1 MRKYEELVSKIIEN
15 IGGKDNIVSVTH
27 CITRLR
33 FRLKDNNIANA
44 EVLKAMD
51 GVVTV
56 VKSGGQFQVVIGNH
70 VGNVHAE
77 LLLQTG
83 ISGDEIVVDSGEKL
97 SLFDRL
103 IGIISGVFQPIL
115 GVLAA
120 SGMLKGFLAFMV
132 AINVLTQTS
141 DTYILLNNIGD
152 AVFYFFPVVI
162 GYSAARKFNLNP
174 IVGLTMGMAI
184 TMPALQLNAVKAAF
198 AAQELLPDI
207 LLAGTI
213 FESEVYMRLFGFIP
227 IVLNNYTNTV
237 VPIIF
242 MVAFAA
248 YVQKVA
254 KRVVPEMIQNFFV
267 PFFVLLI
274 SLPVGFIVIGPIIS
288 VLTNIIQAMF
298 TFLLAFN
305 PIVYGVV
312 LGFSWQILVIFGL
325 HWALVPL
332 VYIQIAQFGISQV
345 LVPVFAASFA
355 QTAVVLAMFFKLKD
369 PKLKSLAIPAFI
381 SGIMGITEPAIYGLS
396 LPKKKPFYFSLV
408 AAAVG
413 GGLMMAFDLNTY
425 RTGGIGIFG
434 IFRYIGENGEL
445 GGMYLTI
452 LSILVAMGIAF
463 ALTMLFW
470 KDDYVAAGTELS
482 EEKSIL
488 ENETV
493 YSPMSGTVIPLVN
506 VKDEAFAMGAL
517 GEGLAVL
524 PSEGK
529 VVAPFNGTVMAL
541 FPTKHAIGILS
552 ENGLEL
558 LIHIGI
564 DTVQLKGEHFEA
576 LVAQGDKVVKGQE
589 LVKFDMEAIS
599 AAGFSL
605 ETPIIVTNKSDYQ
618 EILPVT
624 ETKVKLGDALIRTV
638 LV

>member
-1 MRKYEELVSKIIEN
+1 
-15 IGGKDNIVSVTH
+15 
-27 CITRLR
+27 
-33 FRLKDNNIANA
+33 
-44 EVLKAMD
+44 
-51 GVVTV
+51 
-56 VKSGGQFQVVIGNH
+56 
-70 VGNVHAE
+70 
-77 LLLQTG
+77 
-83 ISGDEIVVDSGEKL
+83 
-97 SLFDRL
+97 
-103 IGIISGVFQPIL
+103 
-115 GVLAA
+115 
-120 SGMLKGFLAFMV
+120 
-132 AINVLTQTS
+132 
-141 DTYILLNNIGD
+141 
-152 AVFYFFPVVI
+152 
-162 GYSAARKFNLNP
+162 
-174 IVGLTMGMAI
+174 
-184 TMPALQLNAVKAAF
+184 
-198 AAQELLPDI
+198 
-207 LLAGTI
+207 
-213 FESEVYMRLFGFIP
+213 
-227 IVLNNYTNTV
+227 
-237 VPIIF
+237 
-242 MVAFAA
+242 
-248 YVQKVA
+248 
-254 KRVVPEMIQNFFV
+254 
-267 PFFVLLI
+267 
-274 SLPVGFIVIGPIIS
+274 
-288 VLTNIIQAMF
+288 
-298 TFLLAFN
+298 
-305 PIVYGVV
+305 
-312 LGFSWQILVIFGL
+312 
-325 HWALVPL
+325 
-332 VYIQIAQFGISQV
+332 
-345 LVPVFAASFA
+345 
-355 QTAVVLAMFFKLKD
+355 MFFKLKD

>member
-312 LGFSWQILVIFGL
+312 LGF
-325 HWALVPL
+325 
-332 VYIQIAQFGISQV
+332 
-345 LVPVFAASFA
+345 
-355 QTAVVLAMFFKLKD
+355 
-369 PKLKSLAIPAFI
+369 
-381 SGIMGITEPAIYGLS
+381 
-396 LPKKKPFYFSLV
+396 
-408 AAAVG
+408 
-413 GGLMMAFDLNTY
+413 
-425 RTGGIGIFG
+425 
-434 IFRYIGENGEL
+434 
-445 GGMYLTI
+445 
-452 LSILVAMGIAF
+452 
-463 ALTMLFW
+463 
-470 KDDYVAAGTELS
+470 
-482 EEKSIL
+482 
-488 ENETV
+488 
-493 YSPMSGTVIPLVN
+493 
-506 VKDEAFAMGAL
+506 
-517 GEGLAVL
+517 
-524 PSEGK
+524 
-529 VVAPFNGTVMAL
+529 
-541 FPTKHAIGILS
+541 
-552 ENGLEL
+552 
-558 LIHIGI
+558 
-564 DTVQLKGEHFEA
+564 
-576 LVAQGDKVVKGQE
+576 
-589 LVKFDMEAIS
+589 
-599 AAGFSL
+599 
-605 ETPIIVTNKSDYQ
+605 
-618 EILPVT
+618 
-624 ETKVKLGDALIRTV
+624 
-638 LV
+638 